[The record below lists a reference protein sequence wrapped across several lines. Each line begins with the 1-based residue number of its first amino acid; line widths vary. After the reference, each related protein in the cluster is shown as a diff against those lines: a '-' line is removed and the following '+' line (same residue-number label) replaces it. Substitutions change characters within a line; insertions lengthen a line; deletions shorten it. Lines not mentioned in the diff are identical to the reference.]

1 MITAGFIL
9 LFKSDLIFDD
19 NDNFVKSPVYFPL
32 YMFLVGGQ
40 FVVLLGLLHAA
51 LPSGIPS
58 SVIGALST
66 ILNTIYF
73 VLVGYL
79 ITSSC
84 LIIL

>member
-1 MITAGFIL
+1 MITAGFIP

-19 NDNFVKSPVYFPL
+19 NNNIVKSPVYFPL